1 LNQVSNLLLRP
12 LERGKL
18 GNLQL
23 DYLLSLY
30 LPKNK
35 DIFQLEY
42 TLKKKT
48 KKGEGL
54 RVDAI
59 IFGLDKKGNLAIDS
73 KFPLDNY
80 SEIEGISK
88 FEKEAKIKKFKENLK
103 VHIRKVSEYL
113 SKEDDIEHSIMF
125 VPSELVFAKIN
136 ESNYHD
142 IIEFALKNKV
152 FLCSPTTLLIIVNQV
167 L

>member
-1 LNQVSNLLLRP
+1 LLLKP

-23 DYLLSLY
+23 EYLLSLY

-35 DIFQLEY
+35 DIFQMEY

-48 KKGEGL
+48 KRGDGL

-80 SEIEGISK
+80 SSIEDVSK

-103 VHIRKVSEYL
+103 AHIKKVSEYL
-113 SKEDDIEHSIMF
+113 SEEDDIEHSVMF
-125 VPSELVFAKIN
+125 VPSELIFAKIN
-136 ESNYHD
+136 EEDYHD
-142 IIEFALKNKV
+142 IIDFALKKKV